1 MNFDIKAFFNA
12 FKIIGKGLPITL
24 SVALLAM
31 AIGLVLGVVV
41 ALLRRKHNG
50 IVGQFLGVYVSFFR
64 GTPLMVQLFIF
75 FYGLPQ
81 LFPVFGAVN
90 AFQASV
96 LVMSINA
103 SAYISEVVRGALNSI
118 HKGQF
123 EAGLSVGM
131 TRFQVMERIVLP
143 QALRLAI
150 PPLGNTFV
158 SLIQGTAITFMLG
171 LQDIMG
177 LSKMQAAA
185 TYRFFETFLAVGI
198 VYWIITWL
206 ASYANNKLEEKL
218 TYGK

>member
-1 MNFDIKAFFNA
+1 MNFDITAFLNA
-12 FKIIGKGLPITL
+12 FKIIGRGLPITL
-24 SVALLAM
+24 SVALLSM
-31 AIGLVLGVVV
+31 MIGLVLGIIV
-41 ALLRRKHNG
+41 ALLRRSHKGLIGHL
-50 IVGQFLGVYVSFFR
+50 LGVYVSFFR

-81 LFPVFGAVN
+81 LLPIFGGIN
-90 AFQASV
+90 AFQASII
-96 LVMSINA
+96 VMSLNA

-118 HKGQF
+118 GKGQF

-131 TRFQVMERIVLP
+131 TKFQVMERIVLP

-198 VYWIITWL
+198 VYWVITWV
-206 ASYANNKLEEKL
+206 ASYGNAKLEERL